1 MKFAGIIFLAAAV
14 AFNVAA
20 APETNKQQTP
30 VKKNIPAKKNAKKR
44 LPHKRKI
51 PASVNLSQYSPD
63 AKNATAAFVRAV
75 KSGARKIVF
84 DKAMT
89 YYLEPVSLRS
99 NLTIDV
105 CKGAKIKAVPG
116 VTFAAPKEKKSRP
129 LPGLFNGI
137 RVARVNI
144 NFQDDTTVTGLPDRP
159 VFYFYSS
166 NNIYVRNGEITGG
179 IGVELDNCYSVRF
192 QNTVFD
198 GLKSG
203 VNHAGGSWNT
213 FSGVQ
218 FRNIAGCG
226 VTITSDRFG
235 HLPYFTLDNCE
246 FFNSVS
252 GLLLQR
258 KKKIDPMP
266 QPKKNAKARH
276 MRFNIRNCRFFN
288 NSGIDA
294 TLNGTLYKGTVFI
307 ENCLFANSKN
317 SSLQLNDFA
326 ALPPQ
331 VDLQISN
338 TGFTP
343 ADGNATAPIVV
354 TSTNELPLGNIKIKN
369 SDVKNPVHIPAVKFA
384 LKKNAGKIGGELPV
398 ISADGSRKYT
408 QLTLTQEKN

>member
-89 YYLEPVSLRS
+89 YHLEPVSLRS

-116 VTFAAPKEKKSRP
+116 VAFAAPKEKKSRP

-166 NNIYVRNGEITGG
+166 NN
-179 IGVELDNCYSVRF
+179 
-192 QNTVFD
+192 TVMVHIRK
-198 GLKSG
+198 L
-203 VNHAGGSWNT
+203 
-213 FSGVQ
+213 
-218 FRNIAGCG
+218 
-226 VTITSDRFG
+226 
-235 HLPYFTLDNCE
+235 
-246 FFNSVS
+246 
-252 GLLLQR
+252 R
-258 KKKIDPMP
+258 KKIEDDP
-266 QPKKNAKARH
+266 QDPKY
-276 MRFNIRNCRFFN
+276 IRTEWGR
-288 NSGIDA
+288 G
-294 TLNGTLYKGTVFI
+294 YKFV
-307 ENCLFANSKN
+307 S
-317 SSLQLNDFA
+317 
-326 ALPPQ
+326 
-331 VDLQISN
+331 
-338 TGFTP
+338 
-343 ADGNATAPIVV
+343 
-354 TSTNELPLGNIKIKN
+354 
-369 SDVKNPVHIPAVKFA
+369 
-384 LKKNAGKIGGELPV
+384 
-398 ISADGSRKYT
+398 
-408 QLTLTQEKN
+408 QE